1 MEIDNYYNDTK
12 LYIIIIYSS
21 CIVCSHIT
29 PLLSSCN
36 NEQLY

>member
-12 LYIIIIYSS
+12 LYILYNS
-21 CIVCSHIT
+21 CTVCSHIT

-36 NEQLY
+36 NEQL